1 MKLCGW
7 RSLLTES
14 RIGVVV
20 FDRASR
26 PDAVLRQV
34 VSDLKSMGLHVGGL
48 LQDGQSGNASRCG
61 TLFLEDIETGRRIQ
75 AFEMRGSGTRGCRL
89 DFSSLAQAGG
99 WLRAA
104 IEGRPDILFVNRF
117 GRQEAA
123 GRGLRDEIAAA
134 IATGLPVVIAVGKE
148 LLPEWHSFAG
158 PEFTQFPADPNRIAA
173 WGLACLEPVSSSSEK
188 VSS

>member
-1 MKLCGW
+1 M
-7 RSLLTES
+7 TEN

-20 FDRASR
+20 YDRESR

-34 VSDLKSMGLHVGGL
+34 AQHLKSLNLRVGGL
-48 LQDGQSGNASRCG
+48 LQEGLSGDAVGCG
-61 TLFLEDIETGRRIQ
+61 TLLLEDIGTGRRIQ

-89 DFSSLAQAGG
+89 NSSSLAEAGG

-104 IEGRPDILFVNRF
+104 IEGKPDILFVNRF

-134 IATGLPVVIAVGKE
+134 IATGLPVVIAVGKD
-148 LLPEWHSFAG
+148 LMPEWHAFAG
-158 PEFTQFPADPNRIAA
+158 PEFVRLPVDPERIAT
-173 WGLACLEPVSSSSEK
+173 WCLAHAERVFSASEDVSS
-188 VSS
+188 

>member
-1 MKLCGW
+1 LTK
-7 RSLLTES
+7 SL
-14 RIGVVV
+14 IGVVV

-34 VSDLKSMGLHVGGL
+34 VGDLRSKGVRVGGL
-48 LQDGQSGNASRCG
+48 LQDGQPGDASRCG
-61 TLFLEDIETGRRIQ
+61 TLFLEDIETGHRIQ
-75 AFEMRGSGTRGCRL
+75 AFEMRGGGTRGCRL

-104 IEGRPDILFVNRF
+104 IEGKPDILFVNRF

-134 IATGLPVVIAVGKE
+134 IATGLPLVINVGME
-148 LLPEWHSFAG
+148 HLSEWRSFAG
-158 PEFTQFPADPNRIAA
+158 SEFTGLPADPNQIAA
-173 WGLACLEPVSSSSEK
+173 WCLACLEPDRPSPETIFS
-188 VSS
+188 